1 MPVFRVFIFFLLAFV
16 AVIHPARLQA
26 APALYTVAIPPLPDD
41 LSVLLSSVSDCVGL
55 QQNPPDTVGLLK
67 RRMHNDVES
76 FDQALKS
83 RGYFKHEIEAELDET
98 ATPLAISFKITPGP
112 RFVFAAPELILRP
125 DNPATLALL
134 RETLDTLKAGDGYSS
149 SLVLDTETALLE
161 RLKENG
167 HPSPM
172 IAKRE
177 VVADHAENTVA
188 VRFAVQSG
196 PVAVFG
202 PTEIIGLDEVL
213 ESYVMDERAWEQGAP
228 FDRRLVEKTRENLI
242 HTGLFRSVRIDAINE
257 PGTATVTMRLTLLE
271 ALHRN
276 VRAGLWFFSDLGLG
290 VSAGW
295 TRRNIF
301 GEGQELRF
309 DTHLSENLQNLNSAL
324 IFPNFGQ
331 RGHQLDLSAKYE
343 DEVTDVYD
351 ASNLSLSGILRRPLS
366 VLNVGYGLA
375 YRLGRVDEDEVRH
388 FNLFSVPLIA
398 EFSTADHPL
407 DPTSGLTL
415 SGRMEPFSDIEDHK
429 SSFVLWN
436 ISGRHYLPLRKNK
449 SLVLATRGRYSLL
462 AGTGRESIPE
472 DMLLYAGGGGS
483 VRGYAYQYAGQL
495 DEDDDPMGGLSA
507 VDFSAELRFRINKE
521 FGFVLFGD
529 GGAAFL
535 NRDPSAKED
544 YFWGVGSGVRY
555 YTPIGPVR
563 MDVAVPLDRRDGVD
577 SAFQLYVSLG
587 QAF

>member
-1 MPVFRVFIFFLLAFV
+1 MPVFRVFIFFLLVFV
-16 AVIHPARLQA
+16 AAVHPARLQA
-26 APALYTVAIPPLPDD
+26 APVLYTVTIPPLPED
-41 LSVLLSSVSDCVGL
+41 LTVLLSSVSDSVGL

-67 RRMHNDVES
+67 RRMRNDVKS

-83 RGYFKHEIEAELDET
+83 RGYFKHEIEAELDERV
-98 ATPLAISFKITPGP
+98 TPLAISFKISPGP
-112 RFVFAAPELILRP
+112 RFVFAAPELVLTP
-125 DNPATLALL
+125 DNPTTLALL
-134 RETLDTLKAGDGYSS
+134 RETFDTLKAGAGYSS

-167 HPSPM
+167 HPSPA

-177 VVADHAENTVA
+177 VVADHAENTVS
-188 VRFAVQSG
+188 VRFALESG

-202 PTEIIGLDEVL
+202 PTEIIGLEEVS
-213 ESYVMDERAWEQGAP
+213 ESFVVNERAWEQGAP
-228 FDRRLVEKTRENLI
+228 FDTRLVEKTRENLI
-242 HTGLFRSVRIDAINE
+242 HTGLFRSVRIDTVNDPA
-257 PGTATVTMRLTLLE
+257 TATVTMRLTLLE

-276 VRAGLWFFSDLGLG
+276 VRAGLWYFSDLGLG

-309 DTHLSENLQNLNSAL
+309 DTHLSENLQSLNSAL

-388 FNLFSVPLIA
+388 FNLVSVPLIA
-398 EFSTADHPL
+398 EFSTANHPL
-407 DPTSGLTL
+407 DPTSGLTVA
-415 SGRMEPFSDIEDHK
+415 GRMEPFSDIEDQT

-436 ISGRHYLPLRKNK
+436 ISARHYLPLRKNK
-449 SLVLATRGRYSLL
+449 SLVLATRGRYSVL

-507 VDFSAELRFRINKE
+507 MDFSAELRFRINKE

-535 NRDPSAKED
+535 NRDPSEKED
-544 YFWGVGSGVRY
+544 YFWGVGTGVRY